1 MLEGVCGMEK
11 NRSMRRAD
19 SRHRVVGAGGRVT
32 RQLHQKESLSKDG
45 EAERKGK
52 REACRC
58 LGKLFQAEGPDSA
71 KAQRWRRN
79 SRKA

>member
-1 MLEGVCGMEK
+1 MEK

-79 SRKA
+79 SREA